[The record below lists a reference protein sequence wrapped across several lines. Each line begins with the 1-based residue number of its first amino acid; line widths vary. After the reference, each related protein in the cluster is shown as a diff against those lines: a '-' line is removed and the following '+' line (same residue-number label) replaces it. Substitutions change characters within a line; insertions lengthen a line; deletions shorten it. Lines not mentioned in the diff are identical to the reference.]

1 MSPYWSSSV
10 ELAPPEESYLENEG
24 DDRQEDEEG
33 VREDLHLEQEPLAIV
48 HWNLPEF
55 DIGARNQEGAR
66 EKLLIHSWYLL
77 QHRLGDFGLYW

>member
-1 MSPYWSSSV
+1 MTPMSPYWSSSV

-48 HWNLPEF
+48 HWNFPEF
-55 DIGARNQEGAR
+55 KNWTS
-66 EKLLIHSWYLL
+66 EKEQDENFNS
-77 QHRLGDFGLYW
+77 LYWSTG